1 MFDNL
6 PTRFYEQFIAGEGLA
21 LMKTGL
27 IATLEVSFV
36 ALVIGRIIGT
46 IAALMKIAQGKTPTG
61 KFLCKAANITATIYI
76 TLFRGTPVV
85 VQLLLA
91 YFGIMGPLGVNPL
104 YVAFAAL
111 GLNSGAYVA
120 EIIRSGIMSVD
131 RGQMEAGRSLGLSY
145 GVTMFYI
152 VIPQAIKNILPAL
165 GNELIALIKET
176 SVVGFIAVFDMT
188 RAARS
193 IISTTYDAFVPYLV
207 LALAYLTIVIIATK
221 GVSMLEGRLRRSDY
235 R

>member
-6 PTRFYEQFIAGEGLA
+6 PVRFYEQFVAGEGLA

-27 IATLEVSFV
+27 IATLEVSVV
-36 ALVIGRIIGT
+36 ALVIGIIIGT
-46 IAALMKIAQGKTPTG
+46 ITALMKIMQGRTPLG
-61 KFLCKAANITATIYI
+61 KLVCRAANVVATVYI
-76 TLFRGTPVV
+76 TMFRGTPVV

-104 YVAFAAL
+104 YVAFVTL

-120 EIIRSGIMSVD
+120 EIIRGGIMSVD

-145 GVTMFYI
+145 GVTMFHI
-152 VIPQAIKNILPAL
+152 VIPQAVKNILPAL

-176 SVVGFIAVFDMT
+176 SVVGFISVFDMT

-207 LALAYLTIVIIATK
+207 LAFAYLAIVIVATK
-221 GVSMLEGRLRRSDY
+221 CVSLLEGRLRQSDY

>member
-1 MFDNL
+1 
-6 PTRFYEQFIAGEGLA
+6 
-21 LMKTGL
+21 MKTGL
-27 IATLEVSFV
+27 IATLEVSCV
-36 ALVIGRIIGT
+36 ALFIGIIIGT
-46 IAALMKIAQGKTPTG
+46 IAALMKIAKGRTPAA
-61 KFLCKAANITATIYI
+61 KIMCKAANITAGAYI

-85 VQLLLA
+85 VQLLLS
-91 YFGIMGPLGVNPL
+91 YFGIMGPMGANPL
-104 YVAFAAL
+104 YVAFVTL

-145 GVTMFYI
+145 TVTMFHI
-152 VIPQAIKNILPAL
+152 IIPQAVKNILPAL

-176 SVVGFIAVFDMT
+176 SVVGFIAVFDLT

-207 LALAYLTIVIIATK
+207 LAFAYLVIVVIATK
-221 GVSMLEGRLRRSDY
+221 CVSILEGRLRRSDY

>member
-36 ALVIGRIIGT
+36 ALVIGIIIGT

-131 RGQMEAGRSLGLSY
+131 RGQMEAGRSLGL
-145 GVTMFYI
+145 
-152 VIPQAIKNILPAL
+152 
-165 GNELIALIKET
+165 
-176 SVVGFIAVFDMT
+176 
-188 RAARS
+188 
-193 IISTTYDAFVPYLV
+193 
-207 LALAYLTIVIIATK
+207 
-221 GVSMLEGRLRRSDY
+221 
-235 R
+235 